1 MVVALGLAA
10 ARDSGCAACH
20 AFIALHERTSRF
32 RTLGAAGVAYEQR
45 GDLNDGLATYV
56 QMRAI
61 GARDAEAAPD
71 SLTLDGLLLRALART
86 NTERPQCGL
95 TASQYAVW

>member
-1 MVVALGLAA
+1 
-10 ARDSGCAACH
+10 
-20 AFIALHERTSRF
+20 
-32 RTLGAAGVAYEQR
+32 
-45 GDLNDGLATYV
+45 
-56 QMRAI
+56 MRAI